1 MPTSYL
7 TKDGFIKLQRELD
20 ELRSVKRQEVAE
32 RLREAMEDGEL
43 IENAEFESA
52 KNEQSFVEGRI
63 GELKQLLANAHIID
77 YDDEENGK
85 CKYAQVGSTIFL
97 REDGEKNSDKYI
109 IVGAAEADPR
119 SGLISNESPIGKA
132 VLGHKAGE
140 EIEIE
145 TPAGKLKFKIT
156 TVRYE

>member
-7 TKDGFIKLQRELD
+7 TKDGFIRLQRELD
-20 ELRSVKRQEVAE
+20 ELRSVKRKEVAE
-32 RLREAMEDGEL
+32 RLREAMEGGEL
-43 IENAEFESA
+43 IENAEYESA

-63 GELKQLLANAHIID
+63 SELKQLLANAHIID

-85 CKYAQVGSTIFL
+85 CKYAQVGSTVFL
-97 REDGEKNSDKYI
+97 REEGEKNSDKYV

-119 SGLISNESPIGKA
+119 NGMISNESPIGKA

>member
-7 TKDGFIKLQRELD
+7 TKDGFIRLQRELD
-20 ELRSVKRQEVAE
+20 ELRSVKRKEVAE
-32 RLREAMEDGEL
+32 RLREAMEGGEL
-43 IENAEFESA
+43 IENAEYESA

-85 CKYAQVGSTIFL
+85 SKYAQVGSTVFL
-97 REDGEKNSDKYI
+97 REDGEKNSDKYV

-119 SGLISNESPIGKA
+119 NGMISNESPIGKA

>member
-7 TKDGFIKLQRELD
+7 TKDGFINLQRELD
-20 ELRSVKRQEVAE
+20 DLRSVKRNEVAE

-63 GELKQLLANAHIID
+63 SELKQLLANAHIID
-77 YDDEENGK
+77 YDDQENGK
-85 CKYAQVGSTIFL
+85 SKYAQVGSTIFL
-97 REDGEKNSDKYI
+97 REDGEKNSEKYV

-119 SGLISNESPIGKA
+119 NGMISNESPIGKA
-132 VLGHKAGE
+132 AIGHKAGE
-140 EIEIE
+140 EIEIA